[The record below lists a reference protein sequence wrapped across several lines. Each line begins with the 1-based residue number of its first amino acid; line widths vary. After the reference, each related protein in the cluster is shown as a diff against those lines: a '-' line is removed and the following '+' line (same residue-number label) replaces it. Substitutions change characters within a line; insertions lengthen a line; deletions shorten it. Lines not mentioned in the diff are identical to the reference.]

1 MSTLALH
8 AATALNEL
16 VARITAETNALS
28 RKLETVP
35 DHVRMLSS
43 SVLAQASSGYATRS
57 EGALSLIRRDAMQLR
72 SHADVT
78 ASVLRSAR
86 DTASIAAGC
95 TKAVTELLAHEVHG
109 ARLTPQSAALLIW
122 ALWEQDVDVS
132 SKAAFDLAVRFA
144 SLNDVRAFLDNR
156 SAVAACSHGFDHP
169 RLLAPL
175 LTQNPTVTVAEL
187 REAAVRCAA

>member
-1 MSTLALH
+1 MSILALH

-43 SVLAQASSGYATRS
+43 SVLAQASAGYATRS
-57 EGALSLIRRDAMQLR
+57 EGALSLIRRDALQLR

-86 DTASIAAGC
+86 DAASIAAGC
-95 TKAVTELLAHEVHG
+95 TKAVTELLAYEAHETE
-109 ARLTPQSAALLIW
+109 LTPRSAALLIW
-122 ALWEQDVDVS
+122 ALWEQDVQVS

-144 SLNDVRAFLDNR
+144 SLNDVRVFLDNR
-156 SAVAACSHGFDHP
+156 SAVAACSHGFSHP

-175 LTQNPTVTVAEL
+175 LTQNPSVPVAEL